1 MNTRKALLTLAAAAL
16 TGLNAY
22 ATDIVV
28 KPGAYTIEKALQQAR
43 EARRL
48 DKATDICLR
57 LEAGTYNLNQPIII
71 RPEDNGT
78 RIVADGKAV
87 ISGGVKIS
95 GWKKEGK
102 YYVAS
107 VPDFNGRPL
116 EFRQMWVN
124 GKKAVRARDVEDFED
139 MFRIRNID
147 KAKETLYVPAE
158 AVKRIMNAQY
168 AEMVLHEMWCVANLR
183 IKDIK
188 IQLSVVQIL
197 VDLFRLHIFQDLFH
211 LKIYFLLYILY
222 LLHHSLQE
230 NPIILMDT
238 LYTLYIVKLIN
249 YYTRCYLLYYDIFLP
264 AYMLPLKNLYIFHF
278 SYYYQ
283 GLFLQTILREFFH
296 YTLLYQCQNHY

>member
-1 MNTRKALLTLAAAAL
+1 MTITKSAIMNTRKALLTLAAAAL

-78 RIVADGKAV
+78 RIVADGNAV

-158 AVKRIMNAQY
+158 AVKKIMNAQY

-188 IQLSVVQIL
+188 RSRQ
-197 VDLFRLHIFQDLFH
+197 
-211 LKIYFLLYILY
+211 
-222 LLHHSLQE
+222 
-230 NPIILMDT
+230 
-238 LYTLYIVKLIN
+238 
-249 YYTRCYLLYYDIFLP
+249 
-264 AYMLPLKNLYIFHF
+264 
-278 SYYYQ
+278 
-283 GLFLQTILREFFH
+283 
-296 YTLLYQCQNHY
+296 

>member
-1 MNTRKALLTLAAAAL
+1 MNTRKALLTMAAAAL

-78 RIVADGKAV
+78 RIVADGNAV

-139 MFRIRNID
+139 MFRIRNIEVGYNFD
-147 KAKETLYVPAE
+147 TRL
-158 AVKRIMNAQY
+158 
-168 AEMVLHEMWCVANLR
+168 LSR
-183 IKDIK
+183 IKL
-188 IQLSVVQIL
+188 QSLRVYANVQ
-197 VDLFRLHIFQDLFH
+197 
-211 LKIYFLLYILY
+211 
-222 LLHHSLQE
+222 
-230 NPIILMDT
+230 NPKTWSRSSGYTPEVGGGSTSFGIDSGGYPMPT
-238 LYTLYIVKLIN
+238 VYTLG
-249 YYTRCYLLYYDIFLP
+249 F
-264 AYMLPLKNLYIFHF
+264 NLSF
-278 SYYYQ
+278 
-283 GLFLQTILREFFH
+283 
-296 YTLLYQCQNHY
+296 

>member
-1 MNTRKALLTLAAAAL
+1 MTITKSAIMNTRKALLTLAAAAL

-78 RIVADGKAV
+78 RIVADGNAV

-147 KAKETLYVPAE
+147 NPIRACRSSEENHERAIRRNGAARNVVRGQPAHKGHKDTGRQRRRYVPPTREPRAFH
-158 AVKRIMNAQY
+158 APMA
-168 AEMVLHEMWCVANLR
+168 VANG
-183 IKDIK
+183 
-188 IQLSVVQIL
+188 
-197 VDLFRLHIFQDLFH
+197 
-211 LKIYFLLYILY
+211 
-222 LLHHSLQE
+222 
-230 NPIILMDT
+230 
-238 LYTLYIVKLIN
+238 
-249 YYTRCYLLYYDIFLP
+249 YD
-264 AYMLPLKNLYIFHF
+264 
-278 SYYYQ
+278 
-283 GLFLQTILREFFH
+283 
-296 YTLLYQCQNHY
+296 